1 MNDPS
6 SAGEGFGMQSGL
18 LWFDDNP
25 RRSLADKIETAAG
38 RYRERFG
45 RAPNICF
52 VHPQTLEG
60 VEQLPA
66 HVRVIERA
74 SIQPNNF
81 WIGVNSS

>member
-1 MNDPS
+1 MNDRS
-6 SAGEGFGMQSGL
+6 STVEELGMQSGL

-25 RRSLADKIETAAG
+25 SLSLADKIERAAG
-38 RYRERFG
+38 RYREKFG
-45 RAPNICF
+45 KSPTVCF

-60 VEQLPA
+60 AERLPA
-66 HVRVIERA
+66 HVKVIERG